1 MIGDRPIRVLLADDQ
16 TIVRKG
22 MHALLD
28 MIDGLEVVGEA
39 SDGREAALLAA
50 ELKPDVVLMDLL
62 MPECDGVEA
71 THRICAADPHIPV
84 IILTGIG
91 TEDKLLAAV
100 RAGALGYLRKDAD
113 TEALTQAVRQVARG
127 GAWLPPDLTRRVLNE
142 LSHPASAPALPDPLT
157 DRERQVLK
165 LLAQGRTNA
174 EMAGEMFVSE
184 VTIRTHISHIH
195 DKLGVENRVQAAL
208 YALRTGIAELESA

>member
-1 MIGDRPIRVLLADDQ
+1 MTGDRPIRVLLADDQ

-28 MIDGLEVVGEA
+28 AIEGIEVVGEA
-39 SDGREAALLAA
+39 TNGSEAATLAA
-50 ELKPDVVLMDLL
+50 DLKPDVVLMDLL

-71 THRICAADPHIPV
+71 TQRISRTAPDV
-84 IILTGIG
+84 SVVILTGIG

-127 GAWLPPDLTRRVLNE
+127 GSWLPPDLTRRVLNE
-142 LSHPASAPALPDPLT
+142 LAHPASRQSQPDALT
-157 DRERQVLK
+157 DRELTVLK
-165 LLAQGRTNA
+165 LLARGRTNA
-174 EMAGEMFVSE
+174 QMAEEMFVSE
-184 VTIRTHISHIH
+184 VTIRTHVSRIL
-195 DKLGVENRVQAAL
+195 DKLGVANRVQAAL
-208 YALRTGIAELESA
+208 YALRAGIAKLDGT

>member
-1 MIGDRPIRVLLADDQ
+1 MRDRPIRVLLADDQ

-28 MIDGLEVVGEA
+28 AVEGIEVVGEA
-39 SDGREAALLAA
+39 TNGREAAVLAA

-71 THRICAADPHIPV
+71 TQRISRTDPDV
-84 IILTGIG
+84 NVVILTGIG

-113 TEALTQAVRQVARG
+113 PEALTQAVRQVARG
-127 GAWLPPDLTRRVLNE
+127 GSWLPPDLTRRVLNE
-142 LSHPASAPALPDPLT
+142 FAHPAPRQAQPDALT
-157 DRERQVLK
+157 DRELTVLK

-174 EMAGEMFVSE
+174 QMAEEMFVSE
-184 VTIRTHISHIH
+184 VTVRTHVSRIH
-195 DKLGVENRVQAAL
+195 DKLGVANRVQAAL
-208 YALRTGIAELESA
+208 YALRTGIAKLEGT